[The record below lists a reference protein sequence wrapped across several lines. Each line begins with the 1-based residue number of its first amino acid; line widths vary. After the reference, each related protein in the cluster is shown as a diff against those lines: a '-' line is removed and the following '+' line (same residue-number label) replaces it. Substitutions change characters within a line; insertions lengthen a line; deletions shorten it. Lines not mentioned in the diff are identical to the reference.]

1 MSTRM
6 QEVSHDLCMFKT
18 GKNRQAWGV
27 FIRHLLQMQD
37 AGIRVEYERKG
48 EVTLNGKKYKPV
60 YFENTMRYE
69 PIGWHYKEQ
78 YIVLIGH
85 DIQPLIDYLKKEMEV
100 NQ

>member
-1 MSTRM
+1 MIYICSK
-6 QEVSHDLCMFKT
+6 QEKIDRC
-18 GKNRQAWGV
+18 WGV

-48 EVTLNGKKYKPV
+48 EVTLNGKRYKPV

-69 PIGWHYKEQ
+69 PIGWNYKGK
-78 YIVLIGH
+78 YIVLTGH
-85 DIQPLIDYLKKEMEV
+85 DIQPLMDYLKKETEV